1 MPRKEAASGAQRF
14 DGYYREIYQD
24 RWTGLKEAMLKDSN
38 PIMLSSAFGDK
49 EQKECFEEPYYMDM
63 ASILAACMLPAK
75 AGDRVL
81 DMCAAPGG
89 KTLVLASRLNGSG
102 ILVSNDRSASRRSRL
117 AKVVDTCLKPQVKS
131 NIKVTGHDSSTWS
144 LYEKDVYD
152 CVLLDA
158 PCSSERHVL
167 NDASE
172 LSMWSPTRPKRLAI
186 QQFAMLA
193 AALDAA
199 VDGGYILYSTCSI
212 NPIENEKVIEKLKR
226 KRAGRF
232 EEMPLSKMV
241 EKTKAGVLTNTFKSL
256 QVEELEHG
264 YIVLPDKSN
273 LCGPLYFC
281 LLRKQSLQTDPNE
294 RPSNES
300 DKNAPKHEENDI

>member
-1 MPRKEAASGAQRF
+1 MPRKDAGSGAQRF
-14 DGYYREIYQD
+14 DGYYREIYKD
-24 RWTGLKEAMLKDSN
+24 RWDGLKAAMFEDSN
-38 PIMLSSAFGDK
+38 PIELSSAFG
-49 EQKECFEEPYYMDM
+49 ESESVGCFETPYYMDM
-63 ASILAACMLPAK
+63 ASILAANMLPVK

-89 KTLVLASRLNGSG
+89 KTLVLAAKLNGTG
-102 ILVSNDRSASRRSRL
+102 TLVSNDRSASRRSRL
-117 AKVVDTCLKPQVKS
+117 AKVVDTCLKPQAKS

-144 LYEKDVYD
+144 LYEKDAYD

-167 NDASE
+167 NDSAE
-172 LSMWSPTRPKRLAI
+172 LSIWSPSRPKRLAI

-212 NPIENEKVIEKLKR
+212 NPVENEKVIEKLER
-226 KRAGRF
+226 KRNGLF
-232 EEMPLSKMV
+232 EEIPLAKMV
-241 EKTKAGVLTNTFKSL
+241 EDIKEGVLTNTFNSL
-256 QVEELEHG
+256 HVEELQHG
-264 YIVLPDKSN
+264 SIVLPDNSN

-281 LLRKQSLQTDPNE
+281 LLRKRAFQTGQSKG
-294 RPSNES
+294 S
-300 DKNAPKHEENDI
+300 DQNATKYEENYI